1 MPASFFD
8 RLAGMGLAA
17 WITLLVLVVL
27 VAVLVREKVPPAVAV
42 LTATVAL
49 LLVGVI
55 DAEHAFAGF
64 SNEAPIV
71 IAALLVVA
79 RAVDV
84 SGIMQPIVSRIFR
97 GAETSTGL
105 LARLLFPV
113 AGISAF
119 VNNTTVVAMTIP
131 AVIDISA
138 RRQLPA
144 SRFLMAVSYAAILGG
159 VITAIGTSTNLTIS
173 GLLVEA
179 GMRPLGLFEP
189 TPLGLPIAI
198 VGVAALV
205 LLVPRLLPDR
215 SAAGS
220 AISEGGGR
228 DFTVSMRVAKGG
240 NVDGVSVG
248 EAGLRSLKGVFL
260 VEIERNGR
268 SIAPVGPE
276 ERLQAGD
283 LLSFVG
289 RVADVVDLQRVR
301 GLQSAQAR
309 QIGNLAGTVHAFY
322 EVVVGSGADLV
333 GQTLKQLDF
342 RARYDAAVI
351 AIHRAGQ
358 RMDAKLGDVSLRVGD
373 TLLVLADS
381 SFRQRWRDRPDFLV
395 IAPLSGISPR
405 QPRRAWLVAFVG
417 VGFVV
422 ATGLLQVPILHAS
435 LAAAI
440 VVVTTGTLT
449 VRQARDAID
458 LNIILLIASAFGLGA
473 AVAGSGL
480 AEVLATGLVSVMS
493 PFGSIG
499 AVAAIMIG
507 TIVLTE
513 LVSHNAAAALMFPIG
528 VATAGTIGAD
538 PRPFVMAILLGASL
552 SFLTPLGYQTNLMVY
567 GLGGYRFTDFS
578 RIGVPLNV
586 VTIALGIAL
595 IPILFPM

>member
-1 MPASFFD
+1 
-8 RLAGMGLAA
+8 MGLAA
-17 WITLLVLVVL
+17 WITLLVLVAL

-159 VITAIGTSTNLTIS
+159 AITAIGTSTNLTIS
-173 GLLVEA
+173 GLLLEA

-198 VGVAALV
+198 AGVAALV

-220 AISEGGGR
+220 AISEEGGR
-228 DFTVSMRVAKGG
+228 DFTVSMRVAEGG

-248 EAGLRSLKGVFL
+248 DAGLRSLKGVFL

-268 SIAPVGPE
+268 SIAPVGPD
-276 ERLQAGD
+276 ERLDAGD
-283 LLSFVG
+283 LLTFVG
-289 RVADVVDLQRVR
+289 RVGDVVDLHRVQ

-358 RMDAKLGDVSLRVGD
+358 RMDAKFGDVSLRVGD
-373 TLLVLADS
+373 TLLVLADP
-381 SFRQRWRDRPDFLV
+381 SFRQRWRDRSDFLV

-405 QPRRAWLVAFVG
+405 QPRRVWLVAAVG
-417 VGFVV
+417 IGFLV
-422 ATGLLQVPILHAS
+422 ATGVLQVPILHAS

-440 VVVTTGTLT
+440 VVVATGTLT

-473 AVAGSGL
+473 AVADSGL
-480 AEVLATGLVSVMS
+480 AEVLATGLVSAMS
-493 PFGSIG
+493 PLGSIG
-499 AVAAIMIG
+499 ALAAIMIG

-513 LVSHNAAAALMFPIG
+513 LVSHNAAAVLMFPIG
-528 VATAGTIGAD
+528 MATAATIGAD

-586 VTIALGIAL
+586 VTIALGLVL

>member
-1 MPASFFD
+1 
-8 RLAGMGLAA
+8 MGLQA
-17 WITLLVLVVL
+17 WITLLVLVALVGVL
-27 VAVLVREKVPPAVAV
+27 VLEKVPPAVAV
-42 LTATVAL
+42 LTATVGL

-55 DAEHAFAGF
+55 DAEEAFAGF

-71 IAALLVVA
+71 IASLLVVA

-84 SGIMQPIVSRIFR
+84 SGIMQPIVARIFR
-97 GAETSTGL
+97 GADSSTGI

-131 AVIDISA
+131 AVVDISA

-144 SRFLMAVSYAAILGG
+144 SRFLMPVSYAAILGG
-159 VITAIGTSTNLTIS
+159 VVTAIGTSTNLTIS

-189 TPLGLPIAI
+189 MPLGLPIAMA
-198 VGVAALV
+198 GVATLILITA
-205 LLVPRLLPDR
+205 RLLPDR
-215 SAAGS
+215 STAGS
-220 AISEGGGR
+220 DLADSGR
-228 DFTVSMRVAKGG
+228 DFTVSMRVAPGG
-240 NVDGVSVG
+240 GAEGATVSD
-248 EAGLRSLKGVFL
+248 AGLRSLRGVFL
-260 VEIERNGR
+260 VEIERDGR
-268 SIAPVGPE
+268 SIAPVAPD

-283 LLSFVG
+283 LLTFVG
-289 RVADVVDLQRVR
+289 RVGDVVDLQRMP
-301 GLQSAQAR
+301 GLLSAQAR
-309 QIGNLAGTVHAFY
+309 QIGSLAGTVHAFY

-351 AIHRAGQ
+351 AIHRAGH
-358 RMDAKLGDVSLRVGD
+358 RMDAKLGDVTLRVGD
-373 TLLVLADS
+373 TLLVLADP

-405 QPRRAWLVAFVG
+405 QPRRAWLVAG
-417 VGFVV
+417 VGLLFILG
-422 ATGLLQVPILHAS
+422 TGSGLVPILHAS

-440 VVVTTGTLT
+440 VVVASGTLT

-473 AVAGSGL
+473 AVASSGL
-480 AEVLATGLVSVMS
+480 AAVLASGLVGMMS
-493 PFGSIG
+493 PLGSIG
-499 AVAAIMIG
+499 ALAAILLA
-507 TIVLTE
+507 TIILTE

-528 VATAGTIGAD
+528 VASAATIGAD

-578 RIGVPLNV
+578 RVGVPLNL
-586 VTIALGIAL
+586 VTITLGLVL
-595 IPILFPM
+595 IPIFFPL

>member
-1 MPASFFD
+1 
-8 RLAGMGLAA
+8 MGLAA
-17 WITLLVLVVL
+17 WITLLVLVAL
-27 VAVLVREKVPPAVAV
+27 VVVLVREKVPPAVAV

-49 LLVGVI
+49 LLAGVI

-198 VGVAALV
+198 AGVAALV

-220 AISEGGGR
+220 AISEEGGR
-228 DFTVSMRVAKGG
+228 DFTVSMRVAEGG

-248 EAGLRSLKGVFL
+248 DAGLRSLKGVFL

-268 SIAPVGPE
+268 SIAPVGPD
-276 ERLQAGD
+276 ERLDAGD
-283 LLSFVG
+283 LLTFVG
-289 RVADVVDLQRVR
+289 RVGDVVDLHRVQ

-358 RMDAKLGDVSLRVGD
+358 RMDAKFGDVSLRVGD
-373 TLLVLADS
+373 TLLVLADP

-405 QPRRAWLVAFVG
+405 QPRRAWLVAAVG
-417 VGFVV
+417 IGFLV
-422 ATGLLQVPILHAS
+422 ATGVLQVPILHAS

-440 VVVTTGTLT
+440 VVVATGTLT

-473 AVAGSGL
+473 AVADSGL
-480 AEVLATGLVSVMS
+480 AEVLAAGLVSAMS
-493 PFGSIG
+493 PLGSIG
-499 AVAAIMIG
+499 ALAAIMIG

-513 LVSHNAAAALMFPIG
+513 LVSHNAAAVLMFPIG
-528 VATAGTIGAD
+528 MATAATIGAD

-586 VTIALGIAL
+586 VTIALGLAL
-595 IPILFPM
+595 IPVLFPM

>member
-1 MPASFFD
+1 
-8 RLAGMGLAA
+8 MGLAA
-17 WITLLVLVVL
+17 WITLLVLVAL
-27 VAVLVREKVPPAVAV
+27 VAVLVRERVPPSVAV
-42 LTATVAL
+42 LTATIGL
-49 LLVGVI
+49 LLAGI
-55 DAEHAFAGF
+55 IGPEQAFAGF

-97 GAETSTGL
+97 GADTSTGL
-105 LARLLFPV
+105 LVRLLYPL

-179 GMRPLGLFEP
+179 GMEPLGLFEP

-198 VGVAALV
+198 AGVAAVV

-215 SAAGS
+215 TAAGS
-220 AISEGGGR
+220 AVTDVGR
-228 DFTVSMRVAKGG
+228 DFTVSMRVAEGG
-240 NVDGVSVG
+240 NVDGLSVT

-260 VEIERNGR
+260 VEIERDGR
-268 SIAPVGPE
+268 LIAPVAPD
-276 ERLQAGD
+276 ERLEAGD
-283 LLSFVG
+283 LLTFVG
-289 RVADVVDLQRVR
+289 RVDDVVDLQRVQ
-301 GLQSAQAR
+301 GLQSAEAR
-309 QIGNLAGTVHAFY
+309 QIGGLAGSVHAFY
-322 EVVVGSGADLV
+322 EVVIGSGADLV
-333 GQTLKQLDF
+333 GQTLKQADF
-342 RARYDAAVI
+342 RSRYDAAVI
-351 AIHRAGQ
+351 AIHRSGH
-358 RMDAKLGDVSLRVGD
+358 RMDAKLGDVPLRLGD
-373 TLLVLADS
+373 TLLVLADP

-395 IAPLSGISPR
+395 IAPLSGVSPR
-405 QPRRAWLVAFVG
+405 QPRRAWLVTAVG

-422 ATGLLQVPILHAS
+422 ATGSGWVPILHAS

-440 VVVTTGTLT
+440 VVVLTGTLT
-449 VRQARDAID
+449 VRQARDAVD
-458 LNIILLIASAFGLGA
+458 LNIIVLIASAFGLGA
-473 AVAGSGL
+473 AVSSSGL
-480 AEVLATGLVSVMS
+480 AEVLANGLVAAMS
-493 PFGSIG
+493 PLG
-499 AVAAIMIG
+499 AMGALAAVMIA

-528 VATAGTIGAD
+528 VATAAAIGAD
-538 PRPFVMAILLGASL
+538 PRPFVMAIMLGASL

-578 RIGVPLNV
+578 RIGIPLNV
-586 VTIALGIAL
+586 VTIALGLVL
-595 IPILFPM
+595 IPIFFPL

>member
-1 MPASFFD
+1 
-8 RLAGMGLAA
+8 MGLAA
-17 WITLLVLVVL
+17 WITLLVLVAL
-27 VAVLVREKVPPAVAV
+27 VAVLVRERVPPAVAV

-49 LLVGVI
+49 LLAGVV

-71 IAALLVVA
+71 IASLLVVA

-84 SGIMQPIVSRIFR
+84 SGIMQPIVARIFR
-97 GAETSTGL
+97 GAESSSGL
-105 LARLLFPV
+105 LTRLLYPV
-113 AGISAF
+113 AAISAF

-159 VITAIGTSTNLTIS
+159 VITAVGTSTNLTIS

-179 GMRPLGLFEP
+179 GMPELGLFEP
-189 TPLGLPIAI
+189 LPLGLPIAI
-198 VGVAALV
+198 VGVAAIV
-205 LLVPRLLPDR
+205 LLIPRLLPDR
-215 SAAGS
+215 AAAGS
-220 AISEGGGR
+220 DIREAGR
-228 DFTVSMRVAKGG
+228 NFTVSMRVADGG
-240 NVDGVSVG
+240 NVGGVSVS

-260 VEIERNGR
+260 VEIQRNGR
-268 SIAPVGPE
+268 SIAPVAPD

-283 LLSFVG
+283 LLTFVG
-289 RVADVVDLQRVR
+289 RVDDVVDLQRMP
-301 GLQSAQAR
+301 GLQSAEAR
-309 QIGNLAGTVHAFY
+309 QIGGLAGTVHAFY
-322 EVVVGSGADLV
+322 EVVVGSGADLA

-351 AIHRAGQ
+351 AIHRAGH
-358 RMDAKLGDVSLRVGD
+358 RIETKLGDVPLRLGD
-373 TLLVLADS
+373 TLLVLADP
-381 SFRQRWRDRPDFLV
+381 SFRQRWRDRPDFAV

-405 QPRRAWLVAFVG
+405 QPRRAWLVAAVG
-417 VGFVV
+417 IGFVI
-422 ATGLLQVPILHAS
+422 ATGSGYVPILQAS

-440 VVVTTGTLT
+440 VVVGTGTLT
-449 VRQARDAID
+449 VRQARDAVD
-458 LNIILLIASAFGLGA
+458 LNIIVLIASAFGLGA
-473 AVAGSGL
+473 AVSSSGL
-480 AEVLATGLVSVMS
+480 AQVLANGLVTAMS
-493 PFGSIG
+493 PLGSIG
-499 AVAAIMIG
+499 ALAAIMIG

-528 VATAGTIGAD
+528 LATAVTIGAD

-578 RIGVPLNV
+578 RIGIPLNV
-586 VTIALGIAL
+586 VTVTLGLVL
-595 IPILFPM
+595 IPIFFPF